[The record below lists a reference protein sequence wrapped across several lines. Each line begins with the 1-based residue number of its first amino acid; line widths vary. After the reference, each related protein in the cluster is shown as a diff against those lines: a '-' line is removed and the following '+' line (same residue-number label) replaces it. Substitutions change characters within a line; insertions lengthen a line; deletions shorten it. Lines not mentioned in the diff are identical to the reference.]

1 MVLLF
6 DPAHVDEHAAL
17 HHDVLS
23 ITAQEYPENRFAW
36 IDTKEYGDKA
46 KDVRSHDPLLSV
58 NPLQIRGLL
67 GGQCCPEKKSYCS
80 GPCTNVLGTI
90 LQIPGVPKNS

>member
-46 KDVRSHDPLLSV
+46 KDVR
-58 NPLQIRGLL
+58 
-67 GGQCCPEKKSYCS
+67 
-80 GPCTNVLGTI
+80 
-90 LQIPGVPKNS
+90 